1 MQYQRGETHTL
12 GLVDE
17 AGEYLARHWVH
28 APKLSRRQVRRA
40 RARSATWNITAA
52 ALVVASLGIYICGLI
67 FLIRLI

>member
-1 MQYQRGETHTL
+1 MQYQRGDVHTL
-12 GLVDE
+12 RLVDE

-28 APKLSRRQVRRA
+28 TPKPSRRQVRRA
-40 RARSATWNITAA
+40 RARSATWNLTAA